1 MIQSTL
7 QCIGTMIPLN
17 KICKGTVLSYE
28 RLLMTTAEHAA
39 YLERL
44 LTQKGEHVEYLERLL
59 VEKDTH
65 AHYFQ
70 RTLISVS
77 LIAAV
82 VIVLFAVLTSYLMRT
97 RDEQRRRLENLFE
110 GIIQEK
116 NKRIEELEK
125 PAEKPAGNGSGHQQ
139 PHFVYAMPNLPP
151 ALTNTS

>member
-1 MIQSTL
+1 
-7 QCIGTMIPLN
+7 MIPLN

-28 RLLMTTAEHAA
+28 RLLMAKAEHAA

-44 LTQKGEHVEYLERLL
+44 LTQKVEHVEYLEQLL
-59 VEKDTH
+59 VEKDTQ

-77 LIAAV
+77 LIAAI

-97 RDEQRRRLENLFE
+97 RDEQRRRLENRLFE